1 MVMDVG
7 ELGPVPMAFRA
18 DEAASRGL
26 EQAKSYLIPRRS
38 TPAERKRA
46 EDTIHEIIETC
57 GPVVN
62 AYPSWH
68 PLVAQH
74 DGRNPSTLPDER
86 SGYAGLD
93 HTVYFAHGFVTCPYN
108 DGSRVIQSAQ
118 SIMTPHCAGI
128 EVKELDVELYNQG
141 TKAILVRCEWTRL
154 DHDHLIPKSLAVP
167 LMLEQ
172 ELPVWRWSER
182 AESWETMRP
191 YLLGEPHG
199 NRSSLFVG
207 QETALAIKKVY
218 LSLVESGM
226 FGPLKFR

>member
-1 MVMDVG
+1 
-7 ELGPVPMAFRA
+7 MAFRA
-18 DEAASRGL
+18 DEAALRGL
-26 EQAKSYLIPRRS
+26 EQAKSYLIPRRA
-38 TPAERKRA
+38 TPADRKRA
-46 EDTIHEIIETC
+46 EDALHEIIETC
-57 GPVVN
+57 GPVID

-74 DGRNPSTLPDER
+74 DGRHPATTPDD
-86 SGYAGLD
+86 SCGYHGLD
-93 HTVYFAHGFVTCPYN
+93 HTVLFAHGFVTCPYH
-108 DGSRVIQSAQ
+108 DGSRVIESA
-118 SIMTPHCAGI
+118 SKIKTPHCAGL
-128 EVKELDVELYNQG
+128 EVEELDVTLYNEG
-141 TKAILVRCEWTRL
+141 TKAILVRCEWSSTL
-154 DHDHLIPKSLAVP
+154 DLGHLVPKSLAVP

-191 YLLGEPHG
+191 YLLGMPHG

-207 QETALAIKKVY
+207 QDTALAIKKTY